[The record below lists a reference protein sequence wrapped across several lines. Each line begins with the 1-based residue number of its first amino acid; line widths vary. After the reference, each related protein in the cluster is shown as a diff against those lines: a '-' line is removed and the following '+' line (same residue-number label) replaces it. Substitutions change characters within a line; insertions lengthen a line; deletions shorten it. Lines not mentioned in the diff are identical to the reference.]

1 MEHLLRQIECVVQLA
16 LGCASHVFDLR
27 VKAFD
32 VTGLRLHLHALSL
45 DDVTH
50 LLEQLPGLDLE
61 SIEAVFRLDCRVG
74 TLGLICRD
82 DVLWDPIVNIFFELF

>member
-16 LGCASHVFDLR
+16 LGCASHVVDLR

-32 VTGLRLHLHALSL
+32 VTGLRLRLHALSL